1 MQHQFLSSGRCR
13 NAVHEVYEMQPRKN
27 AILRQRHFEVS
38 VTHCEHTSMPEIS
51 RMNRLNVKLG
61 GVNTIPDPRST
72 SILSDPSN
80 PTVVMG
86 AFMSP

>member
-1 MQHQFLSSGRCR
+1 
-13 NAVHEVYEMQPRKN
+13 
-27 AILRQRHFEVS
+27 
-38 VTHCEHTSMPEIS
+38 MPEIS